1 MRAVLS
7 ALVNPEE
14 EKIMQG
20 VSNVDEDYSLWV
32 LLHQV
37 RDTMFAAREEELRP
51 YGSSPMQAAVL
62 FIIQAIGSE
71 ATPAEIARWL
81 LRRPNTI
88 SDLLNR
94 MERAGLI
101 RKTNDLARK
110 NMIRIAITEKGLQAH
125 NDSMKLESVHRIMSC
140 LSKEECQQL
149 RSYLERL
156 RSEALKPP
164 TVTTRQVPFP

>member
-1 MRAVLS
+1 
-7 ALVNPEE
+7 
-14 EKIMQG
+14 MQG

-37 RDTMFAAREEELRP
+37 RDVMFAAREEELRP
-51 YGSSPMQAAVL
+51 YASSPMQAAAL

-71 ATPAEIARWL
+71 STPAEIARWM

-88 SDLLNR
+88 SGLLDR
-94 MERAGLI
+94 MEQAGLI
-101 RKTNDLARK
+101 RRTRDLERK
-110 NMIRIAITEKGLQAH
+110 NMIRVTITEKGLQSY
-125 NDSMKLESVHRIMSC
+125 NDSMRLESIHRIMSC

-164 TVTTRQVPFP
+164 AMSIRQVPFP